1 MTTNPFTDGRA
12 RTLNIVQRLKTTH
25 AERLNRR
32 TEVEKCSV
40 THVERITGQRE
51 NLVANRSLYNPPT
64 TGPINGASLENTQED
79 TQ

>member
-32 TEVEKCSV
+32 TEVDKCSV
-40 THVERITGQRE
+40 THVE
-51 NLVANRSLYNPPT
+51 
-64 TGPINGASLENTQED
+64 
-79 TQ
+79 

>member
-1 MTTNPFTDGRA
+1 MTNPFTDGRA

-25 AERLNRR
+25 VERLTRR

-40 THVERITGQRE
+40 THVEKITGQRE
-51 NLVANRSLYNPPT
+51 DLVANRSLYNPLT
-64 TGPINGASLENTQED
+64 TGPINGASRDNTQED

>member
-25 AERLNRR
+25 VERLNRR

-40 THVERITGQRE
+40 THVEKITGRRD
-51 NLVANRSLYNPPT
+51 NLVANRSLYNPLT
-64 TGPINGASLENTQED
+64 TGPINGASRDNTPED